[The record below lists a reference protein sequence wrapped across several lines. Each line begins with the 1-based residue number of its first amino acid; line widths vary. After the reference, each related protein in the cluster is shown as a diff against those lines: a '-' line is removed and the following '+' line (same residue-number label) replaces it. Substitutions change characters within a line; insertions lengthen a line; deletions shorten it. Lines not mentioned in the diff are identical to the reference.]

1 MFTYIAF
8 YRGKQMEV
16 KALRSFD
23 AQEIA
28 AKAFKAKKSYEVTI
42 MLVGRPD
49 GTEVVHTADF

>member
-42 MLVGRPD
+42 MLAARPD
-49 GTEVVHTADF
+49 GSEVIHTADF

>member
-28 AKAFKAKKSYEVTI
+28 AKAFKARKSYDVTVMLAARPNGSEVI
-42 MLVGRPD
+42 
-49 GTEVVHTADF
+49 HTAS

>member
-28 AKAFKAKKSYEVTI
+28 AKAFKARKSYEVTI
-42 MLVGRPD
+42 VLAARPD
-49 GTEVVHTADF
+49 GSEVIHTADF

>member
-8 YRGKQMEV
+8 YRGKQIEV

-28 AKAFKAKKSYEVTI
+28 AKQFKARKSYEVTV
-42 MLVGRPD
+42 MLAAKD
-49 GTEVVHTADF
+49 GTPVIHDAATI

>member
-42 MLVGRPD
+42 MLAARPD
-49 GTEVVHTADF
+49 GSEVIHTAS